1 MKPEFPQI
9 APPRVAI
16 ETREQ
21 VELFAAISTGCI
33 KTVSHLLSQG
43 VPVNSGDE
51 DDDTPLTMA
60 VSRNNLAMV
69 DLLLSRGADINL
81 TGLGGKTPLR
91 VAVDIAAPLEMVQRL
106 LKAGADPLA
115 ISYSDAQK
123 KDITD
128 LMATDRAFVGGR
140 TGDENADTILYEVA
154 RATNVFTIIEIVKD
168 GNLQKLDQW
177 LKNNDRLDVNTYN
190 RHGETALLH
199 ACHMGRT
206 DLAELLWYAG
216 ANPSLPHK
224 YDASV
229 TPLKMA
235 EQNENPQ
242 SWREIKRYIQLAEE
256 DFRRSATQLSQDMP
270 VMKNVQIKPRIPKNG

>member
-9 APPRVAI
+9 APPRAAI

-21 VELFAAISTGCI
+21 IELFAAISTGCT
-33 KTVSHLLSQG
+33 KTVSRLLSQG

-51 DDDTPLTMA
+51 DDDTPLIAA
-60 VSRNNLAMV
+60 VSRSDLAMV
-69 DLLLSRGADINL
+69 DLLLSHGADINL
-81 TGLGGKTPLR
+81 TGIGGKTPLR
-91 VAVDIAAPLEMVQRL
+91 VAVDVAAPLDIVQRIL
-106 LKAGADPLA
+106 NAGADPLA
-115 ISYSDAQK
+115 TSYHDAQK

-128 LMATDRAFVGGR
+128 LMAADRAFVGNR

-177 LKNNDRLDVNTYN
+177 LKNNSTLDVNTYN

-224 YDASV
+224 YDASI

-235 EQNENPQ
+235 ELGENPQ
-242 SWREIKRYIQLAEE
+242 SWREIQRYIKLAEDE
-256 DFRRSATQLSQDMP
+256 FRRTSTQLDHDMP
-270 VMKNVQIKPRIPKNG
+270 VMKNVQIKPRTPKNG